1 MEVPGS
7 QSWVEVYQVLH
18 ATSTRSI
25 KVDQKNQILK
35 KKGKNIDYAAHES
48 YQDKVEKLFH

>member
-7 QSWVEVYQVLH
+7 QSRVEVYQVLH

-35 KKGKNIDYAAHES
+35 KKGKNTDDAAHES